1 MRTIFTD
8 KRWGVMFAD
17 TLTRLFEDT
26 ARIIEDSQVVLDSAY
41 GADCITRVLGA
52 VQDECIRQARATFNN
67 FLQTRNVIDI
77 SCVLTGKSTAPQ
89 TEQEQPKLDQILE
102 EMVIMNSRAELYSS
116 FIRRKLQVSFTLLK
130 KHIKLA
136 CVMSTP

>member
-1 MRTIFTD
+1 
-8 KRWGVMFAD
+8 MFAD

-41 GADCITRVLGA
+41 DADCMVRVLGA
-52 VQDECIRQARATFNN
+52 VQEECIRQARATFNN

-77 SCVLTGKSTAPQ
+77 SCVLNGKTLQS
-89 TEQEQPKLDQILE
+89 EQEQPNLDQILE

-116 FIRRKLQVSFTLLK
+116 FIRRKLQVS
-130 KHIKLA
+130 LA
-136 CVMSTP
+136 TVCRII